1 MKANWIIGTFLLL
14 LMPLWIGAQND
25 VQNYRPYDQRGLN
38 VFETPKSQEGSFDGF
53 KVRLGGNFTQ
63 QFQALDHENTADFV
77 DANGD
82 GVTNFSDLQ
91 VILSAWGGC

>member
-1 MKANWIIGTFLLL
+1 MTHGYEAGTVDSWSGTLTFGVITTEE
-14 LMPLWIGAQND
+14 PCTGD
-25 VQNYRPYDQRGLN
+25 LN
-38 VFETPKSQEGSFDGF
+38 GDGEVGFSDLQLILSAWEETDAG
-53 KVRLGGNFTQ
+53 
-63 QFQALDHENTADFV
+63 